1 MLTTALV
8 AVSKQMLHSKF
19 LSSVSGLSLPLS
31 PSAEVAIA
39 LIAALKCKQGRNNK
53 EQMRTHEIQ

>member
-19 LSSVSGLSLPLS
+19 SVSGLSLPLS

-39 LIAALKCKQGRNNK
+39 LIAALKCKQGRNK
-53 EQMRTHEIQ
+53 EQMRTDEI